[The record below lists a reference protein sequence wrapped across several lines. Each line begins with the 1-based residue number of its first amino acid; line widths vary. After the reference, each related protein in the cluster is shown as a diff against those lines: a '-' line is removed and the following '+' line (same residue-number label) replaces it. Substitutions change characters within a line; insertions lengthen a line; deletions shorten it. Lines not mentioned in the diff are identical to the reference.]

1 MSWHADKVKF
11 KAHLIR
17 FISDGIMCILNVFML
32 FMGVLYLYLSRHY
45 NYWKKKGVP
54 HLKPSPYIGNL
65 KQLLRIKECPGQ
77 FLASLY
83 FKGVGKPYFGFF
95 IFDRPALIIRDP
107 ELIKHILLKE
117 FDHFTDRFVTAD
129 EKIDPMGGKNIFLI
143 KGSRWRHLRSNLST
157 TFSSGKL
164 KRMFPLIVKCAQ
176 DLRDYVGENGSPKDN
191 LLDVKDVMARSAI
204 DVIASCMYGI
214 DSGALREPHGEFR
227 KFGKNVFA
235 FSPKRAIEMLAFFF
249 TPGLIRFVKGMFF
262 QRHSDKFLRGVFTE
276 AVKERETGESFRN
289 DLVDVL
295 LSLKRKKLEEKE
307 IKGITKKKDTEELKT
322 LEYTDEDLVA
332 QAVIFFTAGFETTSI
347 TTGFALYELAMHPQV
362 QKKLREQIGQVLD
375 THDGHITYEA
385 IRDMK
390 YLDMVLSET
399 LRMYPPLPFLD
410 RNCVK
415 DFTIPGTDIVIEKN
429 TPLYIPTLGMHR
441 DPILFPEPLKFLPER
456 FAPENKESIHRF
468 SYLPFGEGPHMCIG
482 MRFGLLA
489 AKTELVHLLSSWE
502 VVPCTETPR
511 TMVLSPFLF
520 FTRHFNHWVKKG
532 VPCLTPNPFVG
543 NLLPMLRLQE
553 CPGVLVA
560 SLYNG
565 APKHPYVGFFV
576 FDRPA
581 LLIREPEMVKN
592 ILVKDFEYFSDQHTS
607 ADESADPLGA
617 KNIFLLK
624 GPKWKYVKEIVVI
637 SATDVITKCLF
648 SIEGDSLKKE
658 DANFRKYGK
667 KVFDFTLM
675 RALELLT
682 FVFVPSLNKLGCSIF
697 FQKETDAFIKTK
709 FKELIGE
716 RRTDRL
722 HQKNDLI
729 NLLVKL
735 TDSSSERNETE
746 LTDEDVVAQAAIFFT
761 AGFESTSI
769 TTSFALYELALFPS
783 IQWRLRAEIGAVLAR
798 HGGNITYQSVNEMT
812 YLNMVIKETLRMYP
826 TLPFLDRNCVRD
838 YVLPG
843 TDIVIE
849 ENTPVFIPVLGIQR
863 DPKYFP
869 RPDHFDPERFSEEN
883 KKFLT
888 PYTYLLFGE
897 GPHMCIAKRFGMI
910 SAMTTLVHL
919 LSHFEVSPCEA
930 TPVPM
935 VLSPKVLFLR
945 SLDPIP
951 LATCI
956 GCYDNYPS
964 RIGRACDEPS
974 ILNPAALTSILKQ
987 FKTQYSVLHCFIREG
1002 SEQSVLNA
1010 AAVLQTQMVAF
1021 LNRWGQGRRKRGV
1034 CTVQGVILALD
1045 YR

>member
-1 MSWHADKVKF
+1 MGRVSANEKEWLRSPTHFYSDVRAG
-11 KAHLIR
+11 
-17 FISDGIMCILNVFML
+17 IS
-32 FMGVLYLYLSRHY
+32 
-45 NYWKKKGVP
+45 
-54 HLKPSPYIGNL
+54 
-65 KQLLRIKECPGQ
+65 
-77 FLASLY
+77 
-83 FKGVGKPYFGFF
+83 
-95 IFDRPALIIRDP
+95 PALIIRDP

-117 FDHFTDRFVTAD
+117 FHHFTDRFATAD

-164 KRMFPLIVKCAQ
+164 KRMFPLVVKCAQ
-176 DLRDYVGENGSPKDN
+176 DLRDYVRENGSSKDN
-191 LLDVKDVMARSAI
+191 PLDVKDVMARSAI

-214 DSGALREPHGEFR
+214 DSGALREPRGEFR

-262 QRHSDKFLRGVFTE
+262 QRHSDKFLRGAFTE

-295 LSLKRKKLEEKE
+295 LSLKRNKLEEKE
-307 IKGITKKKDTEELKT
+307 IKGITKKKDTKELKT

-332 QAVIFFTAGFETTSI
+332 QAIIFFTAGFETTSI
-347 TTGFALYELAMHPQV
+347 TTGFALYELAMNPQV

-385 IRDMK
+385 ISDMK

-429 TPLYIPTLGMHR
+429 TPVYIPTLGMHR
-441 DPILFPEPLKFLPER
+441 DPILFPEPLKFRPER
-456 FAPENKESIHRF
+456 FTPENKGSIHRF

-502 VVPCTETPR
+502 VEPCAETPR
-511 TMVLSPFLF
+511 TMVLSPYVLFLRNLGKIPLLFKEVQLPVPDEFQELANALVVLSSTAEDGEIEVRISVGVWLATLIGAVVFVISFLF
-520 FTRHFNHWVKKG
+520 FTRHFNYWVKKG
-532 VPCLTPNPFVG
+532 VPCLTPTPFVG

-565 APKHPYVGFFV
+565 APKHPYVGFFI

-581 LLIREPEMVKN
+581 FLIRDPEMVKN
-592 ILVKDFEYFSDQHTS
+592 ILVKDFEYFSDRHTS

-624 GPKWKYVKEIVVI
+624 GPKWKYLRDYIFKNGVTVNRPIEMKEIAVR

-648 SIEGDSLKKE
+648 SIE
-658 DANFRKYGK
+658 
-667 KVFDFTLM
+667 
-675 RALELLT
+675 
-682 FVFVPSLNKLGCSIF
+682 
-697 FQKETDAFIKTK
+697 
-709 FKELIGE
+709 
-716 RRTDRL
+716 
-722 HQKNDLI
+722 
-729 NLLVKL
+729 
-735 TDSSSERNETE
+735 E

-869 RPDHFDPERFSEEN
+869 RPDHFDPERFSDDN

-888 PYTYLLFGE
+888 PYTYLPFGE
-897 GPHMCIAKRFGMI
+897 GPHMCIGKRFGMI

-919 LSHFEVSPCEA
+919 LARFEVSPCEA

-951 LATCI
+951 LV
-956 GCYDNYPS
+956 
-964 RIGRACDEPS
+964 
-974 ILNPAALTSILKQ
+974 
-987 FKTQYSVLHCFIREG
+987 FKEAELPHD
-1002 SEQSVLNA
+1002 L
-1010 AAVLQTQMVAF
+1010 LQ
-1021 LNRWGQGRRKRGV
+1021 
-1034 CTVQGVILALD
+1034 
-1045 YR
+1045 

>member
-1 MSWHADKVKF
+1 
-11 KAHLIR
+11 
-17 FISDGIMCILNVFML
+17 MCILNVFML
-32 FMGVLYLYLSRHY
+32 FMGVLYLYMSRHY

-117 FDHFTDRFVTAD
+117 FHHFTDRFATAD

-164 KRMFPLIVKCAQ
+164 KRMFPLVVKCAQ
-176 DLRDYVGENGSPKDN
+176 DLRDYVRENGSSKDN
-191 LLDVKDVMARSAI
+191 PLDVKDVMARSAI

-214 DSGALREPHGEFR
+214 DSGALRDPRGEFR
-227 KFGKNVFA
+227 KFGKKVFA

-262 QRHSDKFLRGVFTE
+262 QRNSDKFLRGAFTE
-276 AVKERETGESFRN
+276 AVKERETRESFRN

-307 IKGITKKKDTEELKT
+307 IKGIEKKKDTEELKT

-347 TTGFALYELAMHPQV
+347 TTGFALYELAMNPQV

-385 IRDMK
+385 ISDMK
-390 YLDMVLSET
+390 YLDMVLAET

-410 RNCVK
+410 RNCIK

-429 TPLYIPTLGMHR
+429 TPVYIPTLGMHR
-441 DPILFPEPLKFLPER
+441 DPILFPEPLRFRPER
-456 FAPENKESIHRF
+456 FTPENKGSIHRF

-502 VVPCTETPR
+502 VAPHAETPR
-511 TMVLSPFLF
+511 TMVLSPYVLFLRNLGKIPLLFREVWVIVLRSSPKTLDELILMVWLATLIGVVVFVISFLF

-532 VPCLTPNPFVG
+532 VPSVTPNPFVG

-565 APKHPYVGFFV
+565 APKHPYVGFFI

-581 LLIREPEMVKN
+581 LLIRDPEMVKN
-592 ILVKDFEYFSDQHTS
+592 ILVKDFEYFSDRHTS

-624 GPKWKYVKEIVVI
+624 VVNRPIEVKEVVVR
-637 SATDVITKCLF
+637 SPTDVITKCLF
-648 SIEGDSLKKE
+648 SIEGESLKKE

-667 KVFDFTLM
+667 KVFDFTLL

-682 FVFVPSLNKLGCSIF
+682 FVFVSSLNKLGFSIF
-697 FQKETDAFIKTK
+697 FQKETDAFIKTI
-709 FKELIGE
+709 FKELIG
-716 RRTDRL
+716 
-722 HQKNDLI
+722 H
-729 NLLVKL
+729 LVV
-735 TDSSSERNETE
+735 S
-746 LTDEDVVAQAAIFFT
+746 
-761 AGFESTSI
+761 
-769 TTSFALYELALFPS
+769 
-783 IQWRLRAEIGAVLAR
+783 
-798 HGGNITYQSVNEMT
+798 
-812 YLNMVIKETLRMYP
+812 
-826 TLPFLDRNCVRD
+826 
-838 YVLPG
+838 
-843 TDIVIE
+843 
-849 ENTPVFIPVLGIQR
+849 LG
-863 DPKYFP
+863 
-869 RPDHFDPERFSEEN
+869 
-883 KKFLT
+883 
-888 PYTYLLFGE
+888 
-897 GPHMCIAKRFGMI
+897 KRFGLI

-919 LSHFEVSPCEA
+919 LVHFEVSPCEA

-935 VLSPKVLFLR
+935 VLSPKIRVVGRLGSIVATLR
-945 SLDPIP
+945 EF
-951 LATCI
+951 AR
-956 GCYDNYPS
+956 YYN
-964 RIGRACDEPS
+964 AS
-974 ILNPAALTSILKQ
+974 ILSDCQEICQRASVAMTTTLHGLDEHVTS
-987 FKTQYSVLHCFIREG
+987 LHSPLR
-1002 SEQSVLNA
+1002 L
-1010 AAVLQTQMVAF
+1010 
-1021 LNRWGQGRRKRGV
+1021 R
-1034 CTVQGVILALD
+1034 
-1045 YR
+1045 

>member
-1 MSWHADKVKF
+1 
-11 KAHLIR
+11 
-17 FISDGIMCILNVFML
+17 
-32 FMGVLYLYLSRHY
+32 MGVLYLYLSRHY

-117 FDHFTDRFVTAD
+117 FHHFTDRFATAD

-176 DLRDYVGENGSPKDN
+176 ELRDYVGENGSSKDN
-191 LLDVKDVMARSAI
+191 PLDVKDVMARSAI

-214 DSGALREPHGEFR
+214 DSGALREPRGEFR

-262 QRHSDKFLRGVFTE
+262 QRHSDKFLRGAFTE

-295 LSLKRKKLEEKE
+295 LSLKRNKLEEKE

-347 TTGFALYELAMHPQV
+347 TTGFALYELAMNTQV

-390 YLDMVLSET
+390 YLDMVVSET

-429 TPLYIPTLGMHR
+429 TPVYIPTLGMHR
-441 DPILFPEPLKFLPER
+441 DPILFPEPLKFRPER
-456 FAPENKESIHRF
+456 FAPENKESINRF

-502 VVPCTETPR
+502 VAPCAETPR
-511 TMVLSPFLF
+511 TMVLSPYVLFLRNLGKIPLLFRENGMGQFPMRERPIPFEFRVWLATLIGAVVFVISFLF
-520 FTRHFNHWVKKG
+520 FTRHFNHWAKKG
-532 VPCLTPNPFVG
+532 VPCLTPTPFVG

-560 SLYNG
+560 SLYDG
-565 APKHPYVGFFV
+565 APNYPYVGFFV

-581 LLIREPEMVKN
+581 LLIRDPEMVKN
-592 ILVKDFEYFSDQHTS
+592 ILVKDFEYFSDRHTS

-624 GPKWKYVKEIVVI
+624 GPKWKYVREVVVR

-658 DANFRKYGK
+658 DDNFRKYGK

-682 FVFVPSLNKLGCSIF
+682 FVFVPSLNKLGFSIF

-716 RRTDRL
+716 RR
-722 HQKNDLI
+722 KN
-729 NLLVKL
+729 
-735 TDSSSERNETE
+735 S
-746 LTDEDVVAQAAIFFT
+746 AIFFT

-869 RPDHFDPERFSEEN
+869 RPDHFDPERFSEEIRS
-883 KKFLT
+883 FSHRT
-888 PYTYLLFGE
+888 
-897 GPHMCIAKRFGMI
+897 HI
-910 SAMTTLVHL
+910 SRLVKARTCASIFDTRL
-919 LSHFEVSPCEA
+919 LSNAFTNFNEILQGH
-930 TPVPM
+930 
-935 VLSPKVLFLR
+935 
-945 SLDPIP
+945 SLK
-951 LATCI
+951 L
-956 GCYDNYPS
+956 
-964 RIGRACDEPS
+964 GRN
-974 ILNPAALTSILKQ
+974 I
-987 FKTQYSVLHCFIREG
+987 
-1002 SEQSVLNA
+1002 
-1010 AAVLQTQMVAF
+1010 
-1021 LNRWGQGRRKRGV
+1021 
-1034 CTVQGVILALD
+1034 
-1045 YR
+1045 